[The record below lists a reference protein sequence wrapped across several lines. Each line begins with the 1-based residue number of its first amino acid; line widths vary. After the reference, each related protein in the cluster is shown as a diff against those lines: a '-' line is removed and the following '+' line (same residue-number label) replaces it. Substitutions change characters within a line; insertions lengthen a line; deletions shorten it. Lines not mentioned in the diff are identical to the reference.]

1 MRAHPV
7 VPEVEVAVIGG
18 GIVGHCLSGFL
29 AEEGVGVALID
40 AGVMGGTTANA
51 GSLHVQMQSR
61 FMRLYPHLVA
71 GMESTLHLYVKAV
84 RFWQEFEKKLGTKV
98 ELKITGGLMVAED
111 QVQLDFL
118 CEKAKRERELGLE
131 VDILDKG
138 ELGRIAPYLGPAVVG
153 AELCHLEGK
162 LNPLLA
168 NAAARRWINELSV
181 ALLAPELVQRVERDW
196 SRVPVSHTNRGA
208 IDAGRVVIA
217 AGSGS
222 RSVAASLGVNLPVAP
237 EPLHMNITEPTGPL
251 IGHLVQHAD
260 RPITLK
266 QFSTGQVVIGGG
278 WPARLAEGETYP
290 RVELASII
298 GNLTLAQHIVPAVAP
313 LRVIRTWAGVNTT
326 GDGCSILGAV
336 EGMPGL
342 FVAIPGDAGYT
353 LGPLCARLVADAV
366 LGRKPDVDI
375 RPYSPMRFGALSPAA
390 RA

>member
-1 MRAHPV
+1 MEVHPV
-7 VPEVEVAVIGG
+7 VREVDVAVVGG

-29 AEEGVGVALID
+29 AEEGVGVALLD
-40 AGVMGGTTANA
+40 AGVIGGTTANA

-84 RFWQEFEKKLGTKV
+84 RFWQAFEKKLGTPI

-118 CEKAKRERELGLE
+118 AEKAERERELGLE
-131 VDILDKG
+131 VDILARQ
-138 ELGRIAPYLGPAVVG
+138 ELERIAPYLGPAVVG
-153 AELCHLEGK
+153 GELCHLEGK

-168 NAAARRWINELSV
+168 NAATRRWINTLSV
-181 ALLAPELVQRVERDW
+181 PVLAPEPVLLIERDRTRFRL
-196 SRVPVSHTNRGA
+196 STKRGV

-222 RSVAASLGVNLPVAP
+222 RSVAESLGVNLPVGP

-266 QFSTGQVVIGGG
+266 QFGTGQVVIGGG
-278 WPARLAEGETYP
+278 WPARLAEGESYP

-390 RA
+390 RV

>member
-1 MRAHPV
+1 MHAHPV
-7 VPEVEVAVIGG
+7 VAEIDVAVVGG

-29 AEEGVGVALID
+29 AADGVGVALID
-40 AGVMGGTTANA
+40 AGVAGGTTANA

-61 FMRLYPHLVA
+61 FMRLYPHLAA

-84 RFWQEFEKKLGTKV
+84 HFWQEFERKLGSPI
-98 ELKITGGLMVAED
+98 ELNITGGLMVAED

-118 CEKAKRERELGLE
+118 AEKAQRERQRGLD
-131 VDILDKG
+131 VDILDRK

-168 NAAARRWINELSV
+168 NAAARRWLDGLSV
-181 ALLAPELVQRVERDW
+181 ALLAQELVQRVERVGARFRL
-196 SRVPVSHTNRGA
+196 STNRGS

-217 AGSGS
+217 AGFGS
-222 RSVAASLGVNLPVAP
+222 RSVAASLGLNLPVAP

-278 WPARLAEGETYP
+278 WPARLAEGETHP
-290 RVELASII
+290 RVELASMI
-298 GNLTLAQHIVPAVAP
+298 GNLTLAQHIVPALGP
-313 LRVIRTWAGVNTT
+313 LRVIRTWAGINTT
-326 GDGCSILGAV
+326 GDGRSILGQV
-336 EGMPGL
+336 EGTPGL

-366 LGRKPDVDI
+366 MGRKPQEDI
-375 RPYSPMRFGALSPAA
+375 RPYSPTRFATLRPAG
-390 RA
+390 RT